1 MLCLMLCHFGSVF
14 CICGAGFWA
23 GFWAALGGVLDGLLI
38 VVVGHLQIMHLGN
51 QRRVADPFADDMQ
64 REASRQFGLAAG
76 AQIVKQLQARVS
88 RQPAR

>member
-38 VVVGHLQIMHLGN
+38 VVVGHARYVTLQMAEVAIARPLFREFL
-51 QRRVADPFADDMQ
+51 RRINRLKM
-64 REASRQFGLAAG
+64 
-76 AQIVKQLQARVS
+76 
-88 RQPAR
+88 